1 MIQYKNIKRRMT
13 LEEVGREM
21 GLTAER
27 VRQIENEALAK
38 IRKALSEKARPVVAS
53 DVIPDNFTW
62 IRA

>member
-38 IRKALSEKARPVVAS
+38 MRKLLAEKGITGF
-53 DVIPDNFTW
+53 DIIPDNFTW
-62 IRA
+62 NRS

>member
-21 GLTAER
+21 DLTAER

-38 IRKALSEKARPVVAS
+38 MRKLLAEKGITGF
-53 DVIPDNFTW
+53 DIIPDNFTW
-62 IRA
+62 NRS

>member
-38 IRKALSEKARPVVAS
+38 MRKLLAEKCITGF
-53 DVIPDNFTW
+53 DIIPDNFTW
-62 IRA
+62 NRS

>member
-38 IRKALSEKARPVVAS
+38 IRKALAEKGVTGADIV
-53 DVIPDNFTW
+53 PDNFTW
-62 IRA
+62 NRS

>member
-21 GLTAER
+21 DLTAER

-38 IRKALSEKARPVVAS
+38 MRKLLAEKGVTGADIV
-53 DVIPDNFTW
+53 PDNFTW
-62 IRA
+62 NRS